1 MRKTSDPPEG
11 SSGIP
16 GSVWVA
22 AARITMSATL
32 WLVRRP
38 FLIPRA
44 HWVIALLIS
53 IGVDAAAWLIAPTP
67 VAIALISLPLV
78 IAAVLA
84 HWWWLG
90 RGSDPIVF
98 ISIFEGRSKLGRHAA
113 QTHVGALARFLVE
126 DKNLARVGPFAIR
139 PIPIPLGAKQAER
152 LLRISGALAVVRG
165 SGDAVGDSSR
175 WEWWA
180 CFKDQRPE
188 LLITKYEFSTRF
200 NNSRRPLHKR
210 FAGIAP
216 ATVEAHDIEGDL
228 QLSSFVAT
236 EIAVGHFQAVAKTI
250 CALGSERVYE
260 RALKDQPAKPYSLM
274 LPDPTDPDVG
284 RSLQGRIA
292 IMEARTE
299 LGQGRDHMEV
309 LGRLQGLVREG
320 LGNSSFGVWLQ
331 SQWFSATVEGWVQM
345 PEALE
350 AGEEVLDRFP
360 ESAAVVANAAALAIQ
375 MEDLQRGTELVQR
388 IESLDLSDP
397 SIPRL
402 QANMA
407 WQRGEIS
414 KALDLYKQT
423 NPPQT
428 WQIGDCYARL
438 GKGRRALRCYR
449 KVLRKDSTARHALDH
464 ARAVRGLPALVETTP
479 LGWRSWVWK
488 WLHAKPNL
496 ARGLLRIWRLAWPED
511 PWLSTWLAR
520 HALVVGDLDVARR
533 WIILTTR
540 IGYANRLIATMDA
553 LVVGAILEEGDMPRN
568 VQHLRDHISWLETE
582 GELSARS
589 DGQAAL
595 DLLASARQ
603 DIFNGAHG
611 EEIKEMFSSLDFEA
625 P

>member
-1 MRKTSDPPEG
+1 MDDGELDVRQHLLGQGVGRIVGTSAAEIGEALRAQKNTDARRARSAEEAVNLLG
-11 SSGIP
+11 GECRELIDHDQAAQIP
-16 GSVWVA
+16 VVQIGGQRHQVDHQGGAEELRRGGVAVSVDV
-22 AARITMSATL
+22 
-32 WLVRRP
+32 
-38 FLIPRA
+38 
-44 HWVIALLIS
+44 
-53 IGVDAAAWLIAPTP
+53 
-67 VAIALISLPLV
+67 
-78 IAAVLA
+78 
-84 HWWWLG
+84 
-90 RGSDPIVF
+90 
-98 ISIFEGRSKLGRHAA
+98 HAA

-407 WQRGEIS
+407 
-414 KALDLYKQT
+414 
-423 NPPQT
+423 
-428 WQIGDCYARL
+428 
-438 GKGRRALRCYR
+438 
-449 KVLRKDSTARHALDH
+449 
-464 ARAVRGLPALVETTP
+464 
-479 LGWRSWVWK
+479 
-488 WLHAKPNL
+488 
-496 ARGLLRIWRLAWPED
+496 
-511 PWLSTWLAR
+511 
-520 HALVVGDLDVARR
+520 
-533 WIILTTR
+533 
-540 IGYANRLIATMDA
+540 
-553 LVVGAILEEGDMPRN
+553 
-568 VQHLRDHISWLETE
+568 
-582 GELSARS
+582 
-589 DGQAAL
+589 
-595 DLLASARQ
+595 
-603 DIFNGAHG
+603 
-611 EEIKEMFSSLDFEA
+611 
-625 P
+625 